1 VYVASQ
7 RIDEKDQIMA
17 TFERNTYPSH
27 GNGRYLA
34 TSFALHMIL
43 FSAITFLVIQ
53 EEIIIAKPLPMN
65 VSVLLVDAAEHCPF
79 KEEPKTAETI
89 KPVVQKQE
97 PVKVAKVTPV
107 AKPIEQKIPIQEK
120 AVETQPIK
128 PVATITPS
136 HQSTPMPIP
145 QNVQSAPSTRSEIP
159 KVAPAAKSVEAP
171 ITPAVFNAAYLNN
184 PKPLYPKIS
193 KRLGEEGIVLL
204 KVRVLADGT
213 AGSVSLLKSSD
224 FDRLDQSAL
233 EAVKQW
239 KFVAAKQGDK
249 NIESWV
255 SVPIAFKLD
264 S

>member
-1 VYVASQ
+1 
-7 RIDEKDQIMA
+7 MA

-43 FSAITFLVIQ
+43 FSSIIFLVIE
-53 EEIIIAKPLPMN
+53 EEITMAKPLPMS
-65 VSVLLVDAAEHCPF
+65 VSVMLVDAAEHCPF
-79 KEEPKTAETI
+79 KEEPKAVEPI
-89 KPVVQKQE
+89 KPVVQEQ
-97 PVKVAKVTPV
+97 VKIAKVTPV
-107 AKPIEQKIPIQEK
+107 AKPIEQSITPVQEK

-128 PVATITPS
+128 PVASITPS
-136 HQSTPMPIP
+136 HQSTSMPIL
-145 QNVQSAPSTRSEIP
+145 QNTLSAPSTRSEIP
-159 KVAPAAKSVEAP
+159 KVAQVAKSVETP

-184 PKPLYPKIS
+184 PKPFYPKIS
-193 KRLGEEGIVLL
+193 KRLGEEGVVLL

-224 FDRLDQSAL
+224 FDRLDQSAI

-239 KFVAAKQGDK
+239 KFVAAKQGEK
-249 NIESWV
+249 AVESWV

>member
-1 VYVASQ
+1 
-7 RIDEKDQIMA
+7 MA
-17 TFERNTYPSH
+17 TMNGNTYPSH

-34 TSFALHMIL
+34 TSFAIHIIL

-53 EEIIIAKPLPMN
+53 EEIIIAKPLP
-65 VSVLLVDAAEHCPF
+65 VSVSVMLVDATEHCPF
-79 KEEPKTAETI
+79 KQEPKAVEPI
-89 KPVVQKQE
+89 KPIVQKPEQ
-97 PVKVAKVTPV
+97 VKMAKVTPII
-107 AKPIEQKIPIQEK
+107 KPMEQIKTPVQEK

-128 PVATITPS
+128 PVATIIPS
-136 HQSTPMPIP
+136 HQSTLMPIP
-145 QNVQSAPSTRSEIP
+145 QNVQSAPSIRSEIP

-204 KVRVLADGT
+204 KVWVLADGT

-224 FDRLDQSAL
+224 FDRLDQSAI

>member
-1 VYVASQ
+1 
-7 RIDEKDQIMA
+7 MA
-17 TFERNTYPSH
+17 TVNGNTYPSH

-34 TSFALHMIL
+34 TSFAIHIIL

-53 EEIIIAKPLPMN
+53 EEIIIAKPLPMS
-65 VSVLLVDAAEHCPF
+65 VSVMLVDATEHCPF
-79 KEEPKTAETI
+79 KQEPKAIEPI

-120 AVETQPIK
+120 SVETQP
-128 PVATITPS
+128 VAAITPS
-136 HQSTPMPIP
+136 VQSTPMPI
-145 QNVQSAPSTRSEIP
+145 QQHTQSVPSARSEIP
-159 KVAPAAKSVEAP
+159 KVAPVAKSVEAP

-184 PKPLYPKIS
+184 PKPFYPKIS

-224 FDRLDQSAL
+224 FDRLDQSAI

-255 SVPIAFKLD
+255 SVPISFKLD